1 MLRTRVALIV
11 LLFAAAGGVYG
22 KYDKDEEGVRKNP
35 KDIVDYFLIL
45 PGEYLD
51 PYFADMG
58 FQARLD
64 FLENNDSLE
73 LTVDM
78 KNAYISIKGAY
89 DESYIEQTITYFVRA
104 DKTKVI
110 AVSKTEP
117 NAYWEFIRVCRFYE
131 LKNGNF
137 TDITPQIVPKITLD
151 LFAADAYKKLAAS
164 GIYTQFIV
172 EIELPQFGTIVKVY
186 PKGIPAYLFESE
198 DEQYTYEDIMATI
211 PYSYIELAWN
221 KQKGKFEFGKKFK
234 K

>member
-1 MLRTRVALIV
+1 MLRMRVVLIAL
-11 LLFAAAGGVYG
+11 LLTAANGLYG

-58 FQARLD
+58 FEERLY

-78 KNAYISIKGAY
+78 KNAYISVKGPYNDTA
-89 DESYIEQTITYFVRA
+89 IEMVVTYFVRA

-110 AVSKTEP
+110 AVSRTEP
-117 NAYWEFIRVCRFYE
+117 DSHWEFVRVCGFYE
-131 LKNGNF
+131 LKDGNF
-137 TDITPQIVPKITLD
+137 TDITKHIFPKITLD
-151 LFAADAYKKLAAS
+151 LFVADAYKKLVTS
-164 GIYTQFIV
+164 GIYTQFVV
-172 EIELPQFGTIVKVY
+172 ETELPQFGTVAKVY
-186 PKGIPAYLFESE
+186 PKGIPTYLFESE
-198 DEQYTYEDIMATI
+198 DEQYTYEDIMATM
-211 PYSYIELAWN
+211 PYLWLELAWN
-221 KQKGKFEFGKKFK
+221 KQKGKFEFGKKVK